1 MIGIEYV
8 DAGIFMVTNTLSSTL
23 FYEIIGPTRMEL
35 EVDVC
40 EGRCRTRTDVKLSTD
55 VQVALL

>member
-35 EVDVC
+35 DVDVL
-40 EGRCRTRTDVKLSTD
+40 RSAKDVV
-55 VQVALL
+55 VQEQT